1 MGLDAELYTCQK
13 DELDIEKVFMYNGF
27 IVTNS
32 NIYSNL
38 EADFEEDLNNIDNRV
53 QEAFNQYGNDLTDD
67 LEVISESL
75 MRDDFYLFS
84 QVYRELIDNNAFIN
98 GCFTVVTI
106 DEMKVV
112 LAKIKDEVYKEG
124 VFDELQDLIYV
135 KPANTFYLF
144 RADW

>member
-38 EADFEEDLNNIDNRV
+38 EADFEDDLNNIDNRV
-53 QEAFNQYGNDLTDD
+53 QEAFIQYGEDLTDD

-98 GCFTVVTI
+98 GCFTVVTV

>member
-53 QEAFNQYGNDLTDD
+53 QEAFNQYGKDLTDD

>member
-32 NIYSNL
+32 NIYSNP

>member
-32 NIYSNL
+32 NIYSNP

-53 QEAFNQYGNDLTDD
+53 QEAFIQYGEDLTDD

-135 KPANTFYLF
+135 KSANTFYLF

>member
-32 NIYSNL
+32 NIYSNP

-53 QEAFNQYGNDLTDD
+53 QEAFIQYGEDLTDD

-98 GCFTVVTI
+98 GCFTVVTV

>member
-32 NIYSNL
+32 NIYSNP

-53 QEAFNQYGNDLTDD
+53 QEAFIQYGEDLTDD

-112 LAKIKDEVYKEG
+112 LAKIKDEVNKEG

>member
-135 KPANTFYLF
+135 KPASTFYLF

>member
-1 MGLDAELYTCQK
+1 MGLDAKLYTCQK

-32 NIYSNL
+32 SIYSNQEL
-38 EADFEEDLNNIDNRV
+38 DFEENLNNIDNRV
-53 QEAFNQYGNDLTDD
+53 QEAFNQYGKDLTDT
-67 LEVISESL
+67 LEVVSESL

-84 QVYRELIDNNAFIN
+84 QAYRELIDNNAFIN

-135 KPANTFYLF
+135 NPANTFYLF
-144 RADW
+144 RAGW

>member
-38 EADFEEDLNNIDNRV
+38 EADFEDDLNNIDNRV
-53 QEAFNQYGNDLTDD
+53 QEAFIQYGEDLTDD

>member
-32 NIYSNL
+32 NIYSNP

-53 QEAFNQYGNDLTDD
+53 QEAFIQYGEDLTDD